1 MQHNFT
7 QEDVILYIYNEL
19 DNSKR
24 PAIEMAIATDPELL
38 KFFQQATLLAHQLD
52 LIADEPD
59 STTISILNEESR
71 SNSLEM
77 H

>member
-1 MQHNFT
+1 MHQNFT

-19 DNSKR
+19 DPGKR

-38 KFFQQATLLAHQLD
+38 KFFQEATLMAHQLD
-52 LIADEPD
+52 LIRDEPD
-59 STTISILNEESR
+59 STTISILNEEAR